1 MTDFESYQSPFSW
14 RYGSPEMRAIWSEVN
29 KRLIWRRIWV
39 AMAEAQIPFGIVSR
53 EQADDLVANCRDVDV
68 EGALEIEKKIHHDL
82 MAEIHVFAGQSPKGG
97 AILHLGATSM
107 DVKDNAEVLQI
118 RESMDLILMQL
129 AELLKAFEK
138 KISEYADLP
147 VMAFTH
153 LQPAEPTTLGY
164 RLASY
169 AQDFLNDHEDL
180 SRIRDG
186 LKGKGYKGAV
196 GTAAANVALF
206 GEEGQAAFEESM
218 SRALN
223 LPFYHI
229 STQTYSRRQDY
240 LVLSVLAGL
249 AASAHKFAFDLRLL
263 QSEVIGEL
271 AEPFGSQQ
279 VGSSAMPFKRN
290 PVEAEKICSLARLV
304 SVAPLTAWGN
314 HANSLLER
322 TLDDSA
328 NRRILF
334 PQTFLA
340 TDEILITLNKI
351 MEGLMVHPASIKHNL
366 DNFGPF
372 SALERVLVEVV
383 KHGADRQAVHESL
396 RRVSMQAWEA
406 IKRGEPNLLAELL
419 KKDEEIAGWIPEGM
433 TVDLLNNDSFVGNAA
448 ARALSLADQ
457 IHRRFN
463 S

>member
-1 MTDFESYQSPFSW
+1 MTDFETYQSPFSW
-14 RYGSPEMRAIWSEVN
+14 RYGSPEMRVIWSEMN

-39 AMAEAQIPFGIVSR
+39 MMAEAQIPFGIVSH
-53 EQADDLVANCRDVDV
+53 EQAEDLAAHSRDVDV
-68 EGALEIEKKIHHDL
+68 EQALEIEEKIRHDL

-97 AILHLGATSM
+97 AVLHLGATSM

-118 RESMDLILMQL
+118 RESMDLILTWL
-129 AELLKAFEK
+129 VNLLKAFEN
-138 KISEYADLP
+138 KIREYAGLP

-169 AQDFLNDHEDL
+169 AQDFLNDFDDL
-180 SRIRDG
+180 LRVRNG
-186 LKGKGYKGAV
+186 LKGKGFKGAV

-206 GEEGQAAFEESM
+206 GEEGQADFEETM
-218 SRALN
+218 SRALD
-223 LPFYHI
+223 LPFYPV

-240 LVLSVLAGL
+240 LVLSALAGL

-290 PVEAEKICSLARLV
+290 PVEAEKIGSLARLV
-304 SVAPLTAWGN
+304 SAAPLTAWGN

-328 NRRILF
+328 NRRLIF

-340 TDEILITLNKI
+340 VDEILKSIARI
-351 MEGLMVHPASIKHNL
+351 MEGLVVNQAAIIRNM

-372 SALERVLVEVV
+372 STMERVLVEAV
-383 KHGADRQAVHESL
+383 KNGADRQATHESL
-396 RRVSMQAWEA
+396 RSISMQAWEA
-406 IKRGEPNLLAELL
+406 IRQGKPNPLMELLSKDESIAARVPKEVIDDLNNAASYIGNAKPRALMLAE
-419 KKDEEIAGWIPEGM
+419 
-433 TVDLLNNDSFVGNAA
+433 
-448 ARALSLADQ
+448 Q
-457 IHRRFN
+457 IRDRFN
-463 S
+463 Q